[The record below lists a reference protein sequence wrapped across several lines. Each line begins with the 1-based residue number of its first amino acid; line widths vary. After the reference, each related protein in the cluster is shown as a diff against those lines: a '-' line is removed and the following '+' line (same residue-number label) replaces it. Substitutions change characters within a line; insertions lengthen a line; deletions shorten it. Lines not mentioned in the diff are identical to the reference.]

1 MSRNTQGIGDRIR
14 RATSAA
20 EVDAL
25 VEEGAGYKY
34 ASDRTRNRW
43 RRKAKKR
50 KEELDNDA

>member
-1 MSRNTQGIGDRIR
+1 MKGPTLGILSRIKC
-14 RATSAA
+14 ATSAA

-25 VEEGAGYKY
+25 IEEGDGYKY

-50 KEELDNDA
+50 KEELEK